1 MENVAGEDL
10 SWFWRGWFQYNWR
23 FDQGIN
29 GIKYVKNDPKQGVII
44 TVENFEKMPM
54 PIIVDIKTKSGTVER
69 VRLPVEIWQK
79 NTEWAFKHN
88 STEEIQSITL
98 DPDHV
103 FPDSNESNNVWLFD
117 KGFIEKDIILD
128 GYLGTYSNMKTPM
141 KITLIQKNNVLNAEI
156 TNYPSFS
163 LESIGKDLFESKRAG
178 LKFQFNE
185 DQTSFDMIINDTQ
198 KIPFTKDK

>member
-69 VRLPVEIWQK
+69 VKLPVEIWQK
-79 NTEWAFKHN
+79 NTDWAFKHN